1 MTKKQET
8 LRAAEQ
14 LVRDVLVKDFGQRV
28 NKKTLREV
36 AMRVARAI
44 PVQEDSAKPA
54 RSKERVAATASG
66 NEPYADERICPTCG
80 GRGHVSADPQP
91 TASFEARRD
100 AAAKAIYAVEEP
112 EFGPDATDAR
122 GYPRW
127 GNYYEHAEAALR
139 AADRAA
145 TDALAPAP
153 EAKGNGR

>member
-1 MTKKQET
+1 MSDNPANLSRESRRILNSDPT
-8 LRAAEQ
+8 LCEDCPPVGYSTDNTRCGPCPRRAG
-14 LVRDVLVKDFGQRV
+14 LTSMQR
-28 NKKTLREV
+28 L
-36 AMRVARAI
+36 
-44 PVQEDSAKPA
+44 
-54 RSKERVAATASG
+54 ATASG

-127 GNYYEHAEAALR
+127 GNYYEHAESAIR

-145 TDALAPAP
+145 TDALAATAA